1 MEREG
6 PLTIDRNQKAADATF
21 YNPSE
26 SKFTRHYREEV
37 EMVFS
42 GLDCALAHE
51 QAVYCSTELTTG
63 ARLYAA
69 LREHKLKS
77 KDELR
82 KQMGKDWYN
91 ANLWEPNIRA
101 AIEFAK
107 SVRSALGGRT
117 MVVTP
122 AHFTAP
128 GWSQPEYL
136 AFWETLLRTRIKSA
150 WFNRNWQF
158 SNGCTFEF
166 AVAQHAGLSTLD
178 HEGNTLDLLAGIELV
193 KDAINKLNSEGFE
206 TSKLREY
213 LHRLSAVR
221 AQTERNFADKV

>member
-1 MEREG
+1 
-6 PLTIDRNQKAADATF
+6 
-21 YNPSE
+21 
-26 SKFTRHYREEV
+26 
-37 EMVFS
+37 
-42 GLDCALAHE
+42 
-51 QAVYCSTELTTG
+51 
-63 ARLYAA
+63 
-69 LREHKLKS
+69 
-77 KDELR
+77 
-82 KQMGKDWYN
+82 
-91 ANLWEPNIRA
+91 
-101 AIEFAK
+101 
-107 SVRSALGGRT
+107 VRSALGGRT

-122 AHFTAP
+122 APFTAP